1 MIYTVSSMDK
11 SQCGIETKF
20 QVMQTIVLFMISNLP
35 DVKNMIL
42 KTEPKLFVFVDM
54 RYLLHPSKSLSLSM
68 VLVCR
73 V

>member
-20 QVMQTIVLFMISNLP
+20 QLMQTIVLFMISNLP

-54 RYLLHPSKSLSLSM
+54 RY
-68 VLVCR
+68 
-73 V
+73 

>member
-1 MIYTVSSMDK
+1 MDN

-20 QVMQTIVLFMISNLP
+20 QLMLTIVLFTISNLVA

-42 KTEPKLFVFVDM
+42 KTEPKLFAFVDI
-54 RYLLHPSKSLSLSM
+54 RYLLNFMHPSKSLSLSM
-68 VLVCR
+68 VLVCK